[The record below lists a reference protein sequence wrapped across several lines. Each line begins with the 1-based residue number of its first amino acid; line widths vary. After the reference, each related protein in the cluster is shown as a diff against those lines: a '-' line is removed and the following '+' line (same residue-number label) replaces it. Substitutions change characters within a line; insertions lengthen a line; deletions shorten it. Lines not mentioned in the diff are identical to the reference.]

1 VEDRT
6 FELLARAE
14 SMDSLPRL
22 GGMARPDGVVIVS
35 GRFWAMARVD
45 GELLEGTMPS
55 RASFTQR
62 IPLLR
67 GLVRLALALSP
78 LVRARGRTRSGER
91 WLLVGA
97 TLTPV
102 ALAPLST
109 GLELAGGLALT
120 LVLVAWLFRG
130 RTLNLHGA
138 EHRAIAA
145 VEARELLSTWRGAA
159 RPSRFAR
166 RCGTNLA
173 VLALGIS
180 ALLYATVPGSGQAY
194 LAVPLTLGVLA
205 VTMEMWI
212 LVEEST
218 RRVATLALLPG
229 LLLQRLTTREPTL
242 AETRLALTA
251 AASVLGREL
260 E

>member
-1 VEDRT
+1 VQNRT
-6 FELLARAE
+6 LDLLAQADAV
-14 SMDSLPRL
+14 DSLPRL
-22 GGMARPDGVVIVS
+22 GGMARADGVVIVS
-35 GRFWAMARVD
+35 RRFWAMARID
-45 GELLEGTMPS
+45 GALLEGTMPS
-55 RASFTQR
+55 RASFAQR

-78 LVRARGRTRSGER
+78 LVRAGGVARSGER
-91 WLLVGA
+91 WLLCGA
-97 TLTPV
+97 ALTPV

-109 GLELAGGLALT
+109 RLELAGGLALT
-120 LVLVAWLFRG
+120 LVLVAWLCRG

-173 VLALGIS
+173 VLALGVS
-180 ALLYATVPGSGQAY
+180 AVLYATVPGSGHPY
-194 LAVPLTLGVLA
+194 LAAPLALGALA
-205 VTMEMWI
+205 VTMEMWR
-212 LVEEST
+212 LLEEST
-218 RRVATLALLPG
+218 RRVAALGLLPG

-251 AASVLGREL
+251 AASVLRREL